1 MRLLLILLSVQLQAQ
16 VCSTDWFCTNGNG
29 KTFITPCGSLNQTNY
44 YTEYQLDFGDGIDT
58 TFIGIENPIAL
69 CHQTIVHTYD
79 SGVYIATLTAS
90 FYDSTTNLLL
100 CSQTKQD
107 AICNPN
113 LTYIK
118 ETQSHKNVN
127 KIFDFFGRELK
138 NIPKNKPYIKNN
150 IIYIDKF

>member
-44 YTEYQLDFGDGIDT
+44 YTEYQLDFGDGVDT

-69 CHQTIVHTYD
+69 CQQTIVHTYD
-79 SGVYIATLTAS
+79 LGIYVVTLTAS
-90 FYDSTTNLLL
+90 FYDSITNILL
-100 CSQTKQD
+100 CTQIKQD
-107 AICNPN
+107 NICNTN

-118 ETQSHKNVN
+118 EKQSHQNKD
-127 KIFDFFGRELK
+127 KIFVFFGRELEK
-138 NIPKNKPYIKNN
+138 TPINNPYIKNN
-150 IIYIDKF
+150 TVYISKF